1 MGPWLR
7 LRSVNG
13 CVGVGP
19 ISLVGKSKK
28 PTTPAPF
35 VRLLL
40 IHAGEFSYEVKDK
53 AVENPEPLS
62 DELRRGSAKNTL
74 VVFTTI
80 EENDNDSPSF
90 LERVVN
96 DVLDVAGKVKASS
109 IFLYP
114 YAHLS
119 PNLAPPPRAMT
130 ILNALYEAL
139 KGKAN
144 VPIYKAPFGWYKA
157 FNLSCLGHPLSELSR
172 TITPQEQA
180 QPRKPY
186 TRDYYIIISPDGSIH
201 DPANYNFSEG
211 EGDLKVLVEKEVF
224 KRELE
229 GKEQPRYIDYCLKF
243 GFEWEPLSDVGHMRY
258 GPYATVMIE
267 LLDDYSYQVAKSLGI
282 PVFKIKG
289 TNMFRLSDKAISE
302 HAGLFGERMYVTESD
317 EDLVMRYAACFQ
329 QFAMIKDWVLSYR
342 NLPLGMLE
350 VADSYR
356 YEQPGETVLCFRL
369 RRFYMPDLHIFVKDL
384 KEAMDVGLRLH
395 AKIFEEIRRIG
406 RDYVSLYNVTKEF
419 LDQNKDYLVE
429 LARREGKSILV
440 RVLEG
445 ARYYWV
451 LNVEYHIIDELRRPR
466 EIATFQFD
474 IGNAQRFGIRYRDV
488 DNSVKYPVIIHTA
501 ILGSVERFI
510 FALLDTAAISE
521 AQGKVPS
528 LPTWITPVQVRV
540 IPVSSGYVKDA
551 VELGRR
557 IEEAGFRVE
566 VDDRD
571 ETVGRKIRDAETLWV
586 PYIVVY
592 GEREAKTGKLSVRV
606 RGVGQEAMS
615 LEDLIARLS
624 RETQGYPRRPLTAP
638 MLLSVRPPLP

>member
-1 MGPWLR
+1 
-7 LRSVNG
+7 
-13 CVGVGP
+13 
-19 ISLVGKSKK
+19 
-28 PTTPAPF
+28 
-35 VRLLL
+35 
-40 IHAGEFSYEVKDK
+40 
-53 AVENPEPLS
+53 
-62 DELRRGSAKNTL
+62 
-74 VVFTTI
+74 
-80 EENDNDSPSF
+80 
-90 LERVVN
+90 
-96 DVLDVAGKVKASS
+96 
-109 IFLYP
+109 
-114 YAHLS
+114 
-119 PNLAPPPRAMT
+119 
-130 ILNALYEAL
+130 
-139 KGKAN
+139 
-144 VPIYKAPFGWYKA
+144 
-157 FNLSCLGHPLSELSR
+157 
-172 TITPQEQA
+172 
-180 QPRKPY
+180 
-186 TRDYYIIISPDGSIH
+186 
-201 DPANYNFSEG
+201 
-211 EGDLKVLVEKEVF
+211 
-224 KRELE
+224 
-229 GKEQPRYIDYCLKF
+229 
-243 GFEWEPLSDVGHMRY
+243 
-258 GPYATVMIE
+258 
-267 LLDDYSYQVAKSLGI
+267 VAKSLGI

-540 IPVSSGYVKDA
+540 IPVSSSYVKDA